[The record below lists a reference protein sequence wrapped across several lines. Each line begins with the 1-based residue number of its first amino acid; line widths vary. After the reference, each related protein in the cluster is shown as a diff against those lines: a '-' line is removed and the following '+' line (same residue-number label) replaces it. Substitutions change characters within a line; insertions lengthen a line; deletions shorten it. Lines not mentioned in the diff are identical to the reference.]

1 MSKIKI
7 LVVEDESIVAW
18 DIQNI
23 LESLGYIVPA
33 RVASGLE
40 AIQKVA
46 ETNPDLV
53 LMDIKLQGDI
63 DGVEAA
69 EQIRLRYNIPI
80 VYLTAHADEHT
91 LNRAEI
97 TEPFGYIIKPFQ
109 QKELSATIKMALYKY
124 NKEKDLHI
132 EKKWLSRILKSIGD
146 AVIVTDNKG
155 LVRFMNPLAETL
167 TGWKK
172 EDAYGKDANE
182 ILDIIHAE
190 KGKVY
195 ENPIR
200 KVIKNG
206 IVVRLAE
213 DWILRTKIGTERFI
227 GDSAA
232 PIRDDK
238 GNITGV
244 VVVFQDIT
252 ERKAAEEALRQQ
264 TDRERLM
271 GAIAQR
277 IRQSLNLEEILNTT
291 VAEVRE
297 FLQTDRVLIFRFYP
311 DWSGVVAVESVA
323 SDWPA
328 ILETTITDP
337 CFGESYVNLYKK
349 GRIQATED
357 IYTAGLSP
365 CHINLL
371 AEFKVRANLVVP
383 ILQGEQLWGLLA
395 AHECNAPRK
404 WQQLEIDLL
413 NQLATQLAIALQQS
427 ELFEQVQHLNT
438 DLELQV
444 QERTQ
449 ALQQALKFEAM
460 LKRITDKVR
469 DSLDESQ
476 ILQTV
481 VQELALVLGIDGCN
495 TALYNPNHTTSTI
508 SYEYIT
514 RIPPAQGQVVQVAD
528 FPEGYRQLL
537 QGQYFQFCELVPSVR
552 GLVAVLACPIFDD
565 QGVLGDLWLFK
576 PRNEVFNSLE
586 IRLVQQV
593 ANQCAIAI
601 RQARLYQAAQAQV
614 AELGKLN
621 RLKDDFLSTI
631 SHELRT
637 PVSNMNMAIQML
649 EITRE
654 QSSTVLSST
663 ASSKAQNSH
672 ADRYFQILKDECDR
686 EMSLIND
693 LLDLQRLDAETQP
706 IEQTEIHL
714 QDWIPHVIE
723 PFEQRAENQQILLRV
738 DISPDLP
745 GFTSD
750 LSRLGRILA
759 ELLNNACK
767 YTPPS
772 KEITVTARHQAGII
786 QLKVCNSGV
795 EIPASELTH
804 VFDKFYRVPS
814 TDPWKQG
821 GTGLGLA
828 LVKKLTEHLGGRILA
843 ESAPEQTCFTVELP
857 INI

>member
-23 LESLGYIVPA
+23 LEGLGYIVPA

-46 ETNPDLV
+46 EINPDLV

-69 EQIRLRYNIPI
+69 EQIRLRYHIPI

-109 QKELSATIKMALYKY
+109 QKELNATIKMALYKY
-124 NKEKDLHI
+124 NKEKDLHT
-132 EKKWLSRILKSIGD
+132 EKQWLSRILKSIGD

-167 TGWKK
+167 TGWRK

-323 SDWPA
+323 PDWPA

-383 ILQGEQLWGLLA
+383 ILQGEQLWGLLV

-438 DLELQV
+438 GLELQV

-481 VQELALVLGIDGCN
+481 VQELALVLGIDGCD

-514 RIPPAQGQVVQVAD
+514 RIPPAQGQVVQMAD
-528 FPEGYRQLL
+528 FPEGYGQLL

-552 GLVAVLACPIFDD
+552 GPVAVLACPIFDD

-601 RQARLYQAAQAQV
+601 RQARLYQAAQVQV

-654 QSSTVLSST
+654 HSSTVFSST
-663 ASSKAQNSH
+663 AFSKTEGSNS
-672 ADRYFQILKDECDR
+672 DRYFQILKDECDR

-738 DISPDLP
+738 DISADLP
-745 GFTSD
+745 AFTSD

-795 EIPASELTH
+795 EIPASEITH

-814 TDPWKQG
+814 NDPWKQG

-828 LVKKLTEHLGGRILA
+828 LVKKLTEHLGGRISA
-843 ESAPEQTCFTVELP
+843 ESAPDRTCFTVELP